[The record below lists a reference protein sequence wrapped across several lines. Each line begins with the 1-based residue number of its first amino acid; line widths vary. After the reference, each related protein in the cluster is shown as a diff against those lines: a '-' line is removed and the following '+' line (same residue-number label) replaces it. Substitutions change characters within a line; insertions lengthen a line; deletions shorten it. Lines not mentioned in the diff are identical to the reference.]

1 MTELRNR
8 GTQVATLTSG
18 AGWVFTEKDL
28 NECMQKFCKSVLKY
42 GEKELKSRSDLL
54 AQKESHYRRLVYIKD
69 QQATYMQSRIE
80 NQGKNLE
87 NLINAKLF
95 EKGNQLIYQL
105 DCTSR
110 LLILFKQTMF
120 GLETEIR
127 NRVIGEQH
135 QKFKLQK
142 DELDN
147 AIERF
152 KDYKKHIE
160 GIVRNDFESSRAAL
174 EREMTVVVAK
184 AMEIGPH
191 STYRAQPRYLA
202 DGKRPQQSAHPRQ
215 SSLIQLGGGYG
226 QSVGSLGAD
235 GRLKLAKDVG
245 SLPGTLVPPGFRHE
259 AHCVCYRPDPTRPN
273 PTMKYAEIDMM
284 DQQ

>member
-1 MTELRNR
+1 MNKCFTFSVPKIQYHIHPFQQFAATFFDRVDYVHHLSIENKLYPVQQFMTELRNR

-69 QQATYMQSRIE
+69 RQVSSMQNRIE

-127 NRVIGEQH
+127 NKVISEQH

-152 KDYKKHIE
+152 KDYKRHIE
-160 GIVRNDFESSRAAL
+160 GIVKNDF
-174 EREMTVVVAK
+174 V
-184 AMEIGPH
+184 
-191 STYRAQPRYLA
+191 
-202 DGKRPQQSAHPRQ
+202 
-215 SSLIQLGGGYG
+215 
-226 QSVGSLGAD
+226 
-235 GRLKLAKDVG
+235 
-245 SLPGTLVPPGFRHE
+245 
-259 AHCVCYRPDPTRPN
+259 
-273 PTMKYAEIDMM
+273 
-284 DQQ
+284 